1 MAWNPQPTGH
11 MNQINP
17 ETFIQKKKPG
27 ERVMIYAKHGNA
39 ASTEDELRDLE
50 ERDINDGW
58 PYSDTPAAASDAP
71 ENRAYGETAGN
82 FDRDNNGGYRIDTV
96 EADGEEKPLKDS
108 LSPATIG
115 REDSDDIESRISE
128 RFEAVDD
135 MVLDNIEISVD
146 GHTATLSGMVDTNEE
161 MRMAARLALSV
172 PGVRHVINEI
182 EAMGVDAHQPD
193 ED

>member
-1 MAWNPQPTGH
+1 M
-11 MNQINP
+11 
-17 ETFIQKKKPG
+17 
-27 ERVMIYAKHGNA
+27 
-39 ASTEDELRDLE
+39 
-50 ERDINDGW
+50 
-58 PYSDTPAAASDAP
+58 
-71 ENRAYGETAGN
+71 
-82 FDRDNNGGYRIDTV
+82 
-96 EADGEEKPLKDS
+96 
-108 LSPATIG
+108 SPATIG
-115 REDSDDIESRISE
+115 REDSDDIESRIAE

-161 MRMAARLALSV
+161 LRMAARLALSV

>member
-1 MAWNPQPTGH
+1 
-11 MNQINP
+11 
-17 ETFIQKKKPG
+17 
-27 ERVMIYAKHGNA
+27 MIYAKHGNA

-58 PYSDTPAAASDAP
+58 PYSDTPGAASDAP

-82 FDRDNNGGYRIDTV
+82 FDRDTNGGYRIDTV
-96 EADGEEKPLKDS
+96 EADGEEKALKDG

-115 REDSDDIESRISE
+115 REDSDDIESRIAE
-128 RFEAVDD
+128 RFETVDD